1 MTALVTGAS
10 GFLGGT
16 LASTLIARGEKVR
29 ILARTTS
36 KLDHLKELQLE
47 IAYGSLEDQSSLIE
61 ALKGIDIVYHCA
73 ALSFDWGRWEEFF
86 QTNVTGVKNLLEA
99 AINTSSLKRFL
110 HISTSDVYGYP
121 AKACDE
127 SYPIT
132 DIGLPYNRSK
142 GMGEKAV
149 RDYHRDTGLPVT
161 IIRPVTIYGPRSKD
175 IVGEIVKL
183 LFKKQMVLINHGKSR
198 AGLLYVDNAVEGIT
212 QAATSPNTI
221 GQAYN
226 LRDETD
232 ETWKQYVEA
241 LADGLEVP
249 YPRLNLSSGLAL
261 AVARLLEK
269 LYSTFRIP
277 SRPLLTRHAVYLCF
291 RDQGYSIE
299 KAQHDFGY
307 KSKVSF
313 DEGISRTLS
322 WLRSEEGKNFMSR
335 I

>member
-1 MTALVTGAS
+1 MTTLVTGAS

-16 LASTLIARGEKVR
+16 LANTLIDKGEKVR

-36 KLDHLKELQLE
+36 KLDHLKDLPLE
-47 IAYGSLEDQSSLIE
+47 IAYGSLEDQTSLNE
-61 ALKGIDIVYHCA
+61 ALKGIEIVYHCA
-73 ALSFDWGRWEEFF
+73 ALSFDWGRWEEFYKA
-86 QTNVTGVKNLLEA
+86 NVVGVKNLLA
-99 AINTSSLKRFL
+99 AAVNTGRIKRFL

-121 AKACDE
+121 VKACDE

-132 DIGLPYNRSK
+132 NIGLPYNRSK

-149 RDYHRDTGLPVT
+149 WDCYRETGLPIT

-175 IVGEIVKL
+175 IVGEIAGL
-183 LFKKQMVLINHGKSR
+183 LLKKQMVLINHGKSK
-198 AGLLYVDNAVEGIT
+198 AGLLYIDNAVEGIIE
-212 QAATSPNTI
+212 ASISPNTI

-241 LADGLEVP
+241 LADGLKVP
-249 YPRLNLSSGLAL
+249 YPRLHLPAGLAL
-261 AVARLLEK
+261 ALARFLEG
-269 LYSTFRIP
+269 LYLTFRIQ
-277 SRPLLTRHAVYLCF
+277 SRPLLTRHAVYICF
-291 RDQGYSIE
+291 RNQGYSIE
-299 KAQHDFGY
+299 KAQRDFGF

-313 DEGISRTLS
+313 EEGITLTLS
-322 WLRSEEGKNFMSR
+322 WLKSEEGKSLMSR